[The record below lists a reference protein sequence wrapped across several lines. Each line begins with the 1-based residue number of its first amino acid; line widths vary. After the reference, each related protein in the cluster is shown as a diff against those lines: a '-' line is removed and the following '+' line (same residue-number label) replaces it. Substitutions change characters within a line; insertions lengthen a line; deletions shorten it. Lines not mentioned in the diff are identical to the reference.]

1 MPRFPV
7 FVSALALCLI
17 ATLPALAQDLA
28 SAAPAEVR
36 YATVTTAKA
45 SQRLVVGRVPVSG
58 TLVAR
63 DEVLI
68 LPQVNGF
75 PIDSLN
81 VDIGARVEQGDIL
94 ARLNDR
100 SLIAQ
105 RAQAQAELAR
115 AKAAISQASNQITSA
130 EAAAEQANLSLT
142 RTKAL
147 VSANTATQSSLD
159 QAIANARTSDAALAS
174 ARDGLLVA
182 EAQLQQ
188 AEAQL
193 DIASLNLD
201 HATLRAPVSGLISTR
216 NGQIGAIASAGGEP
230 IFRIIK
236 DGAIEIEVEVIET
249 ALGDVSV
256 GNRADLTISSV
267 GAVSGTVR
275 RISPTV
281 DARNRLGKVRITTE
295 AEGLREGLFASGWI
309 ITVERQSLTVP
320 AAAVLTDEGGTYVL
334 AVKDGLLEKRMVAT
348 GLIWDGYREVTG
360 GLTAGE
366 EVVAKAGAFFGEG
379 DRIIPAPQAEEATP

>member
-1 MPRFPV
+1 MSPFPA
-7 FVSALALCLI
+7 FISALALCLI
-17 ATLPALAQDLA
+17 ATLPVSAQDLA

-45 SQRLVVGRVPVSG
+45 AQRLVVGRVPVSG

-75 PIDSLN
+75 PIDSLS

-115 AKAAISQASNQITSA
+115 AKAAISQASNQIASA

-147 VSANTATQSSLD
+147 VSANTATQSALD

-182 EAQLQQ
+182 NAQVQQ

-193 DIASLNLD
+193 DIATLNLD
-201 HATLRAPVSGLISTR
+201 HATLRAPVSGLVSTR

-256 GNRADLTISSV
+256 GNRAELTISSV
-267 GAVSGTVR
+267 GVASGTVR

-309 ITVERQSLTVP
+309 ITAERQSLTVP
-320 AAAVLTDEGGTYVL
+320 AAAVLTDAGGTYVL
-334 AVKDGLLEKRMVAT
+334 AVKEGVLEKRRVAT
-348 GLIWDGYREVTG
+348 GLIWDGYREVTD

-366 EVVAKAGAFFGEG
+366 EVVAKAGAFFGDG
-379 DRIIPAPQAEEATP
+379 DRIIPAPQAEKATP

>member
-1 MPRFPV
+1 MSPFPA
-7 FVSALALCLI
+7 FISALALCLI
-17 ATLPALAQDLA
+17 ATLPVSAQDLA

-45 SQRLVVGRVPVSG
+45 AQRLVVGRVPVSG

-115 AKAAISQASNQITSA
+115 AKAAISQASNQIASA

-147 VSANTATQSSLD
+147 VSANTATQSALD

-182 EAQLQQ
+182 NAQVQQ

-193 DIASLNLD
+193 DIATLNLD
-201 HATLRAPVSGLISTR
+201 HATLRAPVSGLVSTR

-256 GNRADLTISSV
+256 GNRAELTISSV
-267 GAVSGTVR
+267 GVASGTVR

-309 ITVERQSLTVP
+309 ITAERQSLTVP
-320 AAAVLTDEGGTYVL
+320 AAAVLTDAGGTYVL
-334 AVKDGLLEKRMVAT
+334 AVKEGVLEKRRVAT
-348 GLIWDGYREVTG
+348 GLIWDGYREVTD

-366 EVVAKAGAFFGEG
+366 EVVAKAGAFFGDG
-379 DRIIPAPQAEEATP
+379 DRIIPAPQAEKATP